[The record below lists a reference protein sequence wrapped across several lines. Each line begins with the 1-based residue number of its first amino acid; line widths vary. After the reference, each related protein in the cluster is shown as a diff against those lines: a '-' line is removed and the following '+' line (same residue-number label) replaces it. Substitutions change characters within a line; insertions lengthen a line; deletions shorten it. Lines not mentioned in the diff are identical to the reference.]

1 MTYEKAVKA
10 VIDAGLMS
18 KDKQEAALT
27 ALEDH
32 SVEFTY
38 PDWAQALSNAGVIAK
53 LDVEKAADVMQ
64 KAGYKEAEEGGED
77 FDEALRNA
85 GIL

>member
-10 VIDAGLMS
+10 LIDAGLMS
-18 KDKQEAALT
+18 DDKREAAIQ
-27 ALEDH
+27 ALAAH

-38 PDWAQALSNAGVIAK
+38 PDWAQALQEAGIIAG
-53 LDVEKAADVMQ
+53 LDVDKAADVMQ
-64 KAGYKEAEEGGED
+64 EAGYAEAEKGGED

>member
-10 VIDAGLMS
+10 LVDAGLMNQ
-18 KDKQEAALT
+18 DHTDAAIT
-27 ALEDH
+27 ALKGH

-38 PDWAQALSNAGVIAK
+38 PDWAAALANAGAIAQ
-53 LDVEKAADVMQ
+53 LDVDKAANVMME
-64 KAGYKEAEEGGED
+64 AGEKEAEEGGED
-77 FDEALRNA
+77 FDNALRNA

>member
-10 VIDAGLMS
+10 LVDAKLLD
-18 KDKQEAALT
+18 KDQTDEAVAALE
-27 ALEDH
+27 AH

-38 PDWAQALSNAGVIAK
+38 PDWAAALAKAGLI
-53 LDVEKAADVMQ
+53 KAADAVKAEQVMED
-64 KAGYKEAEEGGED
+64 AGHKEAQEGGDD
-77 FDEALRNA
+77 FDEALRSA

>member
-1 MTYEKAVKA
+1 MTYEKAIKA
-10 VIDAGLMS
+10 LIDAGLMS
-18 KDKQEAALT
+18 EDKSEAAIA
-27 ALEDH
+27 ALEAP

-38 PDWAQALSNAGVIAK
+38 PDWAQALLDAGVIAG
-53 LDVEKAADVMQ
+53 LDVDKAADVMQ
-64 KAGYKEAEEGGED
+64 EAGYAEAEKGGED

>member
-10 VIDAGLMS
+10 LIDAGLMS
-18 KDKQEAALT
+18 KDKREAAIQ
-27 ALEDH
+27 ALKAP

-38 PDWAQALSNAGVIAK
+38 PDWAQALQEAGVIAGM
-53 LDVEKAADVMQ
+53 DVDKAAEVMQ
-64 KAGYKEAEEGGED
+64 EAGIKEAEEGGED
-77 FDEALRNA
+77 FDEALSNA